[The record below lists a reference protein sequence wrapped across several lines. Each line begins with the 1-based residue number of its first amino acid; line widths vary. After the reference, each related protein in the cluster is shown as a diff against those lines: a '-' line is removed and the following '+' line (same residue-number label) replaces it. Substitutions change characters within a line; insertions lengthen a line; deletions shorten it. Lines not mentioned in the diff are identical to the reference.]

1 MKVIIPLAGVGS
13 RLRPHTFSKPK
24 PLMNIAG
31 TPLLSHVLEMFR
43 NVAVEEFILIT
54 GYMSDQI
61 ESFIN
66 TKHPD
71 IKARFFK
78 QNELSG
84 QSTAV
89 LLARDYV
96 NGPVLIVFADTIVE
110 ANLEHIHSEPSDAI
124 AWVKEVKDPRRF
136 GVAVPNED
144 GYVKRIIE
152 KPDSM
157 NNNLAVVGFYFLR
170 DGARLMD
177 AIEKQIGNHVQTKGE
192 FYLANAMQILLDD
205 GMQMRV
211 QEVDIWED
219 CGKPDSILQTNEYL
233 LQHGHD
239 NSDKIVARGYV
250 IVPPVNIHPD
260 AQIKHSVIG
269 PFATI
274 GANCKIDGSVIRDSI
289 VDQGTQI
296 KNALITKSL
305 IGRGAHLQGRFL
317 TCNVGDESE
326 LIFE

>member
-1 MKVIIPLAGVGS
+1 
-13 RLRPHTFSKPK
+13 
-24 PLMNIAG
+24 MNIAG

-71 IKARFFK
+71 IKTRFFK

-136 GVAVPNED
+136 GVAVPN
-144 GYVKRIIE
+144 
-152 KPDSM
+152 
-157 NNNLAVVGFYFLR
+157 
-170 DGARLMD
+170 
-177 AIEKQIGNHVQTKGE
+177 
-192 FYLANAMQILLDD
+192 
-205 GMQMRV
+205 
-211 QEVDIWED
+211 
-219 CGKPDSILQTNEYL
+219 
-233 LQHGHD
+233 
-239 NSDKIVARGYV
+239 
-250 IVPPVNIHPD
+250 
-260 AQIKHSVIG
+260 
-269 PFATI
+269 
-274 GANCKIDGSVIRDSI
+274 
-289 VDQGTQI
+289 
-296 KNALITKSL
+296 
-305 IGRGAHLQGRFL
+305 
-317 TCNVGDESE
+317 
-326 LIFE
+326 